1 MGRSSSSSILLV
13 AGFGILFPF
22 RELHATFRADEEVLC
37 QPPPP
42 PPFRQDLR
50 SSALSHTGISSSF
63 LRLMKISGADRPR
76 NRRGDFVSDP
86 D

>member
-1 MGRSSSSSILLV
+1 MGRSSSSILLV

-37 QPPPP
+37 PPPPPP

-50 SSALSHTGISSSF
+50 SSALSHTGSF
-63 LRLMKISGADRPR
+63 LRLMKISGTDRPR